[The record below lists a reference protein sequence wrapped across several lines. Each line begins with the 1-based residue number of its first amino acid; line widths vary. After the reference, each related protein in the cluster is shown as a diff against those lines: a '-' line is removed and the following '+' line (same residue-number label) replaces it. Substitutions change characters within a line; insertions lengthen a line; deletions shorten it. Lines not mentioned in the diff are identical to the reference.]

1 MTDHILTEIQST
13 DAGGSVLALRMNRA
27 DKKNAITSAMYDALS
42 DGLDR
47 AAGDD
52 DLRCAVILGSG
63 GVFCAGND
71 IADFIKAASSPE
83 GMKSTLRF
91 LDTLARFPKPLVAGV
106 DGVAVGVGTTMLMH
120 CDLVLATGRSMFQTP
135 FVDLG
140 LVPEAGSSWLAP
152 RIMGHQNAFAMLG
165 LGEKFTAEEA
175 NRAGLVNAVILD
187 ADVEAMERAMALA
200 AKPPEALRISRELVR
215 GDRTELYARMDEEAK
230 LFGERLQSGEAQAA
244 FMAFMSKGR

>member
-1 MTDHILTEIQST
+1 MTDHILTST
-13 DAGGSVLALRMNRA
+13 QGGVLTLRMNRA
-27 DKKNAITSAMYDALS
+27 DKKNALTSAMYDALS

-47 AAGDD
+47 ASNDD
-52 DLRCAVILGSG
+52 DLRCVVIIGSD

-91 LDTLARFPKPLVAGV
+91 LDTLARFPKPLIAGV

-120 CDLVLATGRSMFQTP
+120 CDLVVATGRSMFQTP

-152 RIMGHQNAFAMLG
+152 RIMGHQNAFALLG
-165 LGEKFTAEEA
+165 LGEKFTTEDAH
-175 NRAGLVNAVILD
+175 RAGLVNAIVLD
-187 ADVEAMERAMALA
+187 AEVGANDRAEALA
-200 AKPPEALRISRELVR
+200 AKPPEALKISRDLVR
-215 GDRTELYARMDEEAK
+215 GDRTELYGRMDEEAK

-244 FMAFMSKGR
+244 FMAFMSKGK

>member
-1 MTDHILTEIQST
+1 MTDHILTE
-13 DAGGSVLALRMNRA
+13 AKHGVLTLRMNRA
-27 DKKNAITSAMYDALS
+27 DKKNALTSAMYDALS

-47 AAGDD
+47 AAADD

-71 IADFIKAASSPE
+71 IGDFIKAASSPE
-83 GMKSTLRF
+83 GMKPTLRF

-120 CDLVLATGRSMFQTP
+120 CDMVVATSRSMFQTP

-152 RIMGHQNAFAMLG
+152 RIMGHQNAFALLG
-165 LGEKFTAEEA
+165 LGEKFLADDA
-175 NRAGLVNAVILD
+175 LRVGLLNTIILD
-187 ADVEAMERAMALA
+187 AEAEAMDRAEALA
-200 AKPPEALRISRELVR
+200 AKPPEALRISRDLVR

-230 LFGERLQSGEAQAA
+230 LFGERLKSGEAQAA
-244 FMAFMSKGR
+244 FMAFMSKGK

>member
-1 MTDHILTEIQST
+1 MTDHILTES
-13 DAGGSVLALRMNRA
+13 DGGVLTLRMNRS
-27 DKKNAITSAMYDALS
+27 DKKNALTSAMYDALS
-42 DGLDR
+42 DGLDK
-47 AAGDD
+47 AAADSEM
-52 DLRCAVILGSG
+52 RCAVILGSD

-91 LDTLARFPKPLVAGV
+91 LSTLARFPKPLVAGV

-120 CDLVLATGRSMFQTP
+120 CDLVVASGRSMFQTP

-165 LGEKFTAEEA
+165 LGEKFSAEDA
-175 NRAGLVNAVILD
+175 HRSGLVNVVVLD
-187 ADVEAMERAMALA
+187 AEVEALERAKALA
-200 AKPPEALRISRELVR
+200 AKPPEALAISRDLVR
-215 GDRTELYARMDEEAK
+215 GDRSELYARMDEEAK

-244 FMAFMSKGR
+244 FMAFMSKGK